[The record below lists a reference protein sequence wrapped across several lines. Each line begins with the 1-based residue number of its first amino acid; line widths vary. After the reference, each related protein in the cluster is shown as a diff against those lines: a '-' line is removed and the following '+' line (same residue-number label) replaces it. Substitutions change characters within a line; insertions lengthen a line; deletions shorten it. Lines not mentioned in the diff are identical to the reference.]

1 MKNLTRALMFITVLL
16 TPFSVFGQ
24 ANQQRPLRTGEATV
38 TIKEQFFNSFLEAIF
53 DNLRAPSTPLV
64 ITDSDR
70 NRTDESAK
78 ACPSALTLQ
87 RENSGVKTAVKVEQG
102 KIVAPLAFS
111 GAYNSTLL
119 GCLQFRGVAYTELSL
134 EFDRS
139 AQVLQAR
146 IKITNINLENV
157 PMLAQGSIAGLVQSA
172 IDARINP
179 IKILQSEQLSSA
191 VPIAPSGGSLRLR
204 AKELKPEIVPGLVHL
219 HLTYEFLPE
228 KSSTTGRGQNNSRT
242 SAN

>member
-1 MKNLTRALMFITVLL
+1 MNKLIRAMMFITVLSVGF
-16 TPFSVFGQ
+16 PVFGQ
-24 ANQQRPLRTGEATV
+24 TNQERPLRTGEATITV
-38 TIKEQFFNSFLEAIF
+38 KEQFFNSFLDAIF

-78 ACPSALTLQ
+78 SCPSALTLQ
-87 RENSGVKTAVKVEQG
+87 RENSGVKTAVKLEQG

-119 GCLQFRGVAYTELSL
+119 GCLQFRGVAYTEWSL

-139 AQVLQAR
+139 RQVLQAR
-146 IKITNINLENV
+146 IKITSINLENV
-157 PMLAQGSIAGLVQSA
+157 PMLAQGSIIGLVQSA

-179 IKILQSEQLSSA
+179 IKILQPEQLSSA

-204 AKELKPEIVPGLVHL
+204 ARELKPEIVPGLVHL

-228 KSSTTGRGQNNSRT
+228 K
-242 SAN
+242 

>member
-1 MKNLTRALMFITVLL
+1 MNKLIRAMMFITVLL
-16 TPFSVFGQ
+16 TGFPVFGQ
-24 ANQQRPLRTGEATV
+24 TNQQRPLRTGEATITV
-38 TIKEQFFNSFLEAIF
+38 KEQFFNSFLDAIF

-78 ACPSALTLQ
+78 SCPSALTLQ
-87 RENSGVKTAVKVEQG
+87 RENSGVKTAVKLEQG

-119 GCLQFRGVAYTELSL
+119 GCLQFRGVAYTEWSL

-139 AQVLQAR
+139 RQVLQAR
-146 IKITNINLENV
+146 IKITSINLENV
-157 PMLAQGSIAGLVQSA
+157 PMLAQGSIIGLVQSA

-179 IKILQSEQLSSA
+179 IKILQPEQLSSA

-204 AKELKPEIVPGLVHL
+204 ARELKPEIVPGLVHL

-228 KSSTTGRGQNNSRT
+228 K
-242 SAN
+242 

>member
-1 MKNLTRALMFITVLL
+1 MADRMNIPARALLFISVLL
-16 TPFSVFGQ
+16 TTLSAFGQ
-24 ANQQRPLRTGEATV
+24 SNQQRPPRTGEATITV
-38 TIKEQFFNSFLEAIF
+38 KEQFFNLFLDAIF
-53 DNLRAPSTPLV
+53 DNLKAPSTPLV
-64 ITDSDR
+64 ITDSDK

-78 ACPSALTLQ
+78 SCPSAITLQ
-87 RENSGVKTAVKVEQG
+87 RENSGVKTAVKFEQG

-119 GCLQFRGVAYTELSL
+119 GCLQFRGVAYTEWSL

-146 IKITNINLENV
+146 IKITDMRLENV
-157 PMLAQGSIAGLVQSA
+157 PSLAQSSIVTLVQSA

-179 IKILQSEQLSSA
+179 LKILRPEQLSSV

-204 AKELKPEIVPGLVHL
+204 AREVKPEIVPGLVHL

-228 KSSTTGRGQNNSRT
+228 K
-242 SAN
+242 

>member
-1 MKNLTRALMFITVLL
+1 MNSLIRAFIFIAVLL
-16 TPFSVFGQ
+16 TAVSTFGQ
-24 ANQQRPLRTGEATV
+24 AKRQLPPRIGEVTL

-53 DNLRAPSTPLV
+53 DNLKPPSTPLA
-64 ITDSDR
+64 ITDSDK
-70 NRTDESAK
+70 NRTDEAAK
-78 ACPSALTLQ
+78 SCPSALTLQ
-87 RENSGVKTAVKVEQG
+87 REQSGVKTTVKFEQG

-119 GCLQFRGVAYTELSL
+119 GCLQFRGVAYTEWSL

-146 IKITNINLENV
+146 IKITDMSLENV
-157 PMLAQGSIAGLVQSA
+157 PSLAQGSIVTLVQSA

-179 IKILQSEQLSSA
+179 LKILRPDQLSSV

-204 AKELKPEIVPGLVHL
+204 ARELKPEVVPGLVHL

-228 KSSTTGRGQNNSRT
+228 K
-242 SAN
+242 